1 MSKSPITTRT
11 KLRIPRDPNRRPP
24 PMHPGEILRE
34 EFMVPSGLTA
44 NALALALRVPAT
56 RISEILRER
65 RSITA
70 ETAYRLA
77 IYFGT
82 SVELWTNLQTS
93 FEISLVEAQ
102 KLDQIKREVQKRSA

>member
-1 MSKSPITTRT
+1 MSKSPTTTKT
-11 KLRIPRDPNRRPP
+11 KLSIPRDPNRRPP

-34 EFMVPSGLTA
+34 EFVLPNGLTA

-56 RISEILRER
+56 RVSEILRER
-65 RSITA
+65 RSITV

-93 FEISLVEAQ
+93 YELALVEQ
-102 KLDQIKREVQKRSA
+102 EKLERIKKEVHRRSA

>member
-1 MSKSPITTRT
+1 
-11 KLRIPRDPNRRPP
+11 
-24 PMHPGEILRE
+24 MHPGEILRE
-34 EFMVPSGLTA
+34 EFVIPNGLTA

-56 RISEILRER
+56 RVSEILRER

-93 FEISLVEAQ
+93 YELSLVEQ
-102 KLDQIKREVQKRSA
+102 EKLDRIKREVHQRSA